1 MELFPIVERRN
12 KLNDNLWYV
21 VSPSSNV
28 QVKGGVG
35 AKLVSRDSDV
45 YVTCGAQPDQSFGS
59 VYHLS
64 LDTFR
69 LTKMQEELHPRYEH
83 AAALHNS
90 QIFVFGGADTSGN
103 RNDLQKLDL
112 VCKKVIEDSGGEP
125 PSPRTIH
132 NVGFHEGRLLVWG
145 GGDAGSAP
153 VEDTALHSLCLET
166 GKWSRFESVG
176 DIPCSRHGHVVC
188 CVGDK
193 LYVHA
198 GMTGPN
204 ILDDL
209 HYTEISDLKSDC
221 AWTKQSTSGRQPVA
235 RAAHSSAPHNQHFY
249 IFGGFTGQQALDD
262 LWRFDTD
269 GGKWSEVIVQEPR
282 PPPRLDLT
290 ICTSRLPVSN
300 QAEGGPKEKEDEA
313 QAPPRVH
320 DITSL
325 LHESAQ
331 NNDESIPDTLPELPV
346 SEYQDVL
353 VLFGGMDLLG
363 NIFNDI
369 YTIKL

>member
-1 MELFPIVERRN
+1 
-12 KLNDNLWYV
+12 
-21 VSPSSNV
+21 
-28 QVKGGVG
+28 
-35 AKLVSRDSDV
+35 
-45 YVTCGAQPDQSFGS
+45 
-59 VYHLS
+59 
-64 LDTFR
+64 
-69 LTKMQEELHPRYEH
+69 MQEELHPRYEH

-188 CVGDK
+188 CVEDK

-300 QAEGGPKEKEDEA
+300 QAEGGPKEEEEEEA

-325 LHESAQ
+325 LHESAE
-331 NNDESIPDTLPELPV
+331 NNDQSIPDTLPELPV